1 MGAAGSASPRSPS
14 SPGCPRHRVER
25 AEPAREGR
33 RGHARADPRGY
44 VAAFAGKAL
53 ADGEITGEEGDT
65 FEAGEL
71 GEREVGEN
79 GVVIVGP
86 PTVFNADNIDDCD
99 F

>member
-1 MGAAGSASPRSPS
+1 MGSRKDIGFAAVAKLAGV
-14 SPGCPRHRVER
+14 SPGTVSNALNRPEK
-25 AEPAREGR
+25 
-33 RGHARADPRGY
+33 
-44 VAAFAGKAL
+44 VAVAGKAL

-86 PTVFNADNIDDCD
+86 STVFNADNIDDYD